1 MKAQPTTKQLIEMIY
16 ERIPELFDRPQ
27 RPWVG
32 LTDEEV
38 GLIADEYSTLQGA
51 IRAIEAKLRSKNGY

>member
-1 MKAQPTTKQLIEMIY
+1 MNAEQHEWYWKGYNDAKKYESFPT
-16 ERIPELFDRPQ
+16 Q
-27 RPWVG
+27 RQWVG

-51 IRAIEAKLRSKNGY
+51 IRAIEAKLKQNNQ